1 MGHLIRI
8 FSLNSTEKLKDP
20 KNGYFSPDEGIPYHS
35 IETLIVEA
43 PDYGHVT
50 TSEAFSYYVWLEA
63 MYGNLTGNWSGVET
77 AWKVMEDWIIPDS
90 TEQPGMSS
98 YNPNSPATYADEYED
113 PSYYPSELKFDTVRV
128 GIRPCTQRP
137 CIRIRS

>member
-1 MGHLIRI
+1 LKGEDGENGKKQKDFYSVGSCNAGIHNDTTTAFAGPTKAPTKDGTSYKDLFLELYGKI
-8 FSLNSTEKLKDP
+8 KDP

-63 MYGNLTGNWSGVET
+63 MYGNLTGNWSE
-77 AWKVMEDWIIPDS
+77 
-90 TEQPGMSS
+90 
-98 YNPNSPATYADEYED
+98 
-113 PSYYPSELKFDTVRV
+113 
-128 GIRPCTQRP
+128 
-137 CIRIRS
+137 

>member
-1 MGHLIRI
+1 
-8 FSLNSTEKLKDP
+8 
-20 KNGYFSPDEGIPYHS
+20 
-35 IETLIVEA
+35 LIVEA

-113 PSYYPSELKFDTVRV
+113 LHTILQS
-128 GIRPCTQRP
+128 
-137 CIRIRS
+137 